1 MLRYELIK
9 LWKRPVVWAA
19 VCFVILFH
27 AVNLGIIANG
37 ETKKEDMYWGH
48 VYGGIMDDN
57 WQRRIQTDY
66 QKFTEDKTNQMSKK
80 EFQEAGEQVG
90 WAQSKIDRLYNNP
103 ANRLTEEAQE
113 TPQYKTLFWAYQN
126 THFKE
131 RLLQFVDQEIERM
144 QQRTPAFDTARIQQA
159 YQKLENN
166 WEEYRFGYNKGWI
179 VLQEGPVF
187 MLRTYSIMMI
197 VLLSIL
203 FSQEHEMHVME
214 TLLTTK
220 NGRKIIQRV
229 KVKAALISALLTWGG
244 LLITHALLTI
254 FFFGLGDGGT
264 FVQDFIM
271 NVCPYL
277 LTAAQ
282 FFAIQVLICFCA
294 SIVIALCM
302 TLISAYTKKSS
313 TCIIIMVLLLLLP
326 PFANN
331 TSLQNLVLLHPSNIV
346 SGRYLIS
353 ALNYVYTGFTY
364 VRAVYAAPVILILLS
379 AVCMILL
386 HKRNPERHLILTF
399 ED

>member
-1 MLRYELIK
+1 MLRYELLK

-19 VCFVILFH
+19 ICFVILFH
-27 AVNLGIIANG
+27 AVNLGIVANG
-37 ETKKEDMYWGH
+37 ETKKEDMHWGH
-48 VYGGIMDDN
+48 VYGGIMDDS
-57 WQRRIQTDY
+57 WQRSIQTEY
-66 QKFTEDKTNQMSKK
+66 QKFTEDKSNQMSKK

-90 WAQSKIDRLYNNP
+90 WAQSKIDRLYKNP
-103 ANRLTEEAQE
+103 VNRLTEEAQDM
-113 TPQYKTLFWAYQN
+113 PQYKTLSW
-126 THFKE
+126 
-131 RLLQFVDQEIERM
+131 
-144 QQRTPAFDTARIQQA
+144 A

-203 FSQEHEMHVME
+203 FSQENESHVME

-220 NGRKIIQRV
+220 YGKKGIQRV
-229 KVKAALISALLTWGG
+229 KVKAALISGMLAWCGLLT
-244 LLITHALLTI
+244 IHVLLTI

-282 FFAIQVLICFCA
+282 FFTVQAIISFSA
-294 SIVIALCM
+294 SVVIALCM
-302 TLISAYTKKSS
+302 ALIGAYTKKSS
-313 TCIIIMVLLLLLP
+313 TCIIIMVLILLLP

-331 TSLQNLVLLHPSNIV
+331 TSLQNLVLLHPSNIL

-353 ALNYVYTGFTY
+353 SLNYVNIGFTY
-364 VRAVYAAPVILILLS
+364 VRAVYAAPVILLFLS

-386 HKRNPERHLILTF
+386 HIRNPENHLVLTF

>member
-1 MLRYELIK
+1 MLRYELLK

-19 VCFVILFH
+19 ICFVILFH
-27 AVNLGIIANG
+27 AVNLGIVANG
-37 ETKKEDMYWGH
+37 ETKKEDMHWGH
-48 VYGGIMDDN
+48 VYGGIMDDS
-57 WQRRIQTDY
+57 WQRSIQTEY
-66 QKFTEDKTNQMSKK
+66 QKFTEDKSNQMSKK

-90 WAQSKIDRLYNNP
+90 WAQSKIDRLYKNP
-103 ANRLTEEAQE
+103 VNRLTEEAQDM
-113 TPQYKTLFWAYQN
+113 PQYKTLSWAYQN

-131 RLLQFVDQEIERM
+131 KLSEFVNQEIERM
-144 QQRTPAFDTARIQQA
+144 QQRAPAFDTARIQQA

-203 FSQEHEMHVME
+203 FSQENESHVME

-220 NGRKIIQRV
+220 YGKKGIQRV
-229 KVKAALISALLTWGG
+229 KIKAALISGMLAWCGLLT
-244 LLITHALLTI
+244 IHVLLTI

-282 FFAIQVLICFCA
+282 FFTVQAIISFSA
-294 SIVIALCM
+294 SVVIALCM
-302 TLISAYTKKSS
+302 ALIGAYTKKSS
-313 TCIIIMVLLLLLP
+313 TCIIIMVLILLLP

-331 TSLQNLVLLHPSNIV
+331 TSLQNLVLLHPSNIL

-353 ALNYVYTGFTY
+353 SLNYVNIGFTY
-364 VRAVYAAPVILILLS
+364 VRAVYAAPVILLFLS

-386 HKRNPERHLILTF
+386 HIRNPENHLVLTF